1 MYFVSCVTY
10 MLAWCYNAQVT
21 ITLSSRLP
29 GQISDDCA
37 DHDEAADDADDDYDY
52 DDDVSEFED
61 IPENAIEVVYDKV
74 RIVQK

>member
-1 MYFVSCVTY
+1 MYMFISLV
-10 MLAWCYNAQVT
+10 LLNAQVT

-61 IPENAIEVVYDKV
+61 IPENAIEVVHDKV
-74 RIVQK
+74 SIVQKFAT